1 MVRPANIFFK
11 VLTGEG
17 HSLEEDCLQFSLPKG
32 VKNGEWHSFQSE
44 LGCMLYKNPLPF
56 YKQGLQIYVAQFD
69 AADITTSYQE
79 FIWVKRFRLVRQA
92 TNLDLKPFGIYRAIA
107 QVI

>member
-17 HSLEEDCLQFSLPKG
+17 HSLEEDRLQFSLPRG
-32 VKNGEWHSFQSE
+32 VKDGDWHSFHSE

-79 FIWVKRFRLVRQA
+79 IIWVKRFRLVRQA

>member
-17 HSLEEDCLQFSLPKG
+17 RSLEEDCLQFSLPRG
-32 VKNGEWHSFQSE
+32 VKDGDWYSFQSE

-56 YKQGLQIYVAQFD
+56 YKSGLQIYVATFTNQS
-69 AADITTSYQE
+69 TH
-79 FIWVKRFRLVRQA
+79 WPRLKVALYLLGTRA
-92 TNLDLKPFGIYRAIA
+92 RAGMHMHPGIDRSPARWL
-107 QVI
+107 

>member
-1 MVRPANIFFK
+1 MVRPVNIYFK
-11 VLTGEG
+11 VLTIEG
-17 HSLEEDCLQFSLPKG
+17 HSLEEDYLQFSLPKG
-32 VKNGEWHSFQSE
+32 VKDGDWHSFQSE
-44 LGCMLYKNPLPF
+44 LGCMLYKNPLSF
-56 YKQGLQIYVAQFD
+56 YKQGYRIYVAQFD

-79 FIWVKRFRLVRQA
+79 IIWVKRFRLVRQA

>member
-1 MVRPANIFFK
+1 MVRPANIYFK

-17 HSLEEDCLQFSLPKG
+17 YSLEEDRLRFSLPKG
-32 VKNGEWHSFQSE
+32 VKDGDWHSFQSE
-44 LGCMLYKNPLPF
+44 LGSMLYKNPLPF
-56 YKQGLQIYVAQFD
+56 YKQGHCIYVAHFSEE
-69 AADITTSYQE
+69 DITTTYQE
-79 FIWVKRFRLVRQA
+79 IIWVKQFRLVRQA

>member
-17 HSLEEDCLQFSLPKG
+17 LSLEEDRLQFSLPRG
-32 VKNGEWHSFQSE
+32 VKDGDWHSFYSE

-56 YKQGLQIYVAQFD
+56 YKQGHSIYVAEFD

-79 FIWVKRFRLVRQA
+79 IIWVKRFRLVRQA

>member
-17 HSLEEDCLQFSLPKG
+17 RSLEEDCMQFSIPKG

-69 AADITTSYQE
+69 AAVPRVASRPCQSSPGESLSLETS
-79 FIWVKRFRLVRQA
+79 FLTW
-92 TNLDLKPFGIYRAIA
+92 
-107 QVI
+107 